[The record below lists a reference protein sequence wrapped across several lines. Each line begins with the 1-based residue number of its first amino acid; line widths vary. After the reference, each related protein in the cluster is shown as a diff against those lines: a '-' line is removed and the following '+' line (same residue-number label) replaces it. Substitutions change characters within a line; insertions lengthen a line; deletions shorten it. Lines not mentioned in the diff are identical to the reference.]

1 MKLFN
6 SRKKELQAAL
16 EKLEAAEA
24 RVRELEADFAVI
36 EDHQAVLVMSPDG
49 LIERTN
55 ALFRDAVGYQ
65 EHELVGQ
72 HHRVLCDTQYTGSEA
87 YITFWR
93 ELVTGHAHRGLFT
106 HVHADG
112 HRIQLASRYLPVMS
126 EKGFLK
132 RIITLVER
140 DAPAGCQ

>member
-1 MKLFN
+1 MGIFG
-6 SRKKELQAAL
+6 RKKELQAAL

-24 RVRELEADFAVI
+24 RVRELETDFAVI
-36 EDHQAVLVMSPDG
+36 EEHQAVLMMSPDG

-55 ALFRDAVGYQ
+55 TLFREALGYQ
-65 EHELVGQ
+65 EYELVGQ
-72 HHRVLCDTQYTGSEA
+72 HHRVLCDQQYTGSEA

-140 DAPAGCQ
+140 DVPAGCQ